1 MTVGVQTRPAPTPP
15 TQRME
20 EDPPPDHLKKPLIV
34 APDGEVMTKRQAA
47 LRRKSEAMEPT
58 SSGKTLVG
66 TPDGQILSKR
76 QAALKRQKEAR
87 EGTKGEGALTV
98 APDGQVMD
106 RRAMLKRQSWKKDLH
121 DDVDP
126 VGGLG
131 MDEVGELS
139 DLTNSIVSPINVA
152 GLPSDNWG
160 YSTGAADLAMDREG
174 KNKGDATVGA
184 NTDIAIG
191 VTGAVSGLLGMKDNM
206 GRMVDPNEHGLGRSG
221 AFMKAWGG
229 GVSTMGATT
238 QGTWGAMDLA
248 NTMSK
253 DSVSGNTIAGTKAV
267 GDSWNAIGGG
277 LAFLGGG
284 LDYANDIRKTELS
297 GESKYK
303 QMKKVGKLGKDGAQV
318 GKDGYQAGVG
328 MWKMG
333 NAFAENGGNVVKESV
348 SKGAIETGKTLSAV
362 GGGLSVG
369 IGALQMGHGGFK
381 IGEGFYRYNKLNKMS
396 AQENDRLKGN
406 DDILDHLKGKQKDQ
420 MKGGAWDMAKGAGSV
435 VAGALIL
442 SGVGAIPGMAIGAG
456 IAAVEI
462 GRAVSKKFTQSRNDK
477 RDRADQLL
485 EQNSGDG
492 GEPDYGATVS
502 QLQTLLKDK
511 TPKLKDMQAAKKDLA
526 DQVKKLKSQQA
537 AAAGTGFG
545 NKLKGLFGKGKKNK
559 AQAVA
564 LAKDLAAK
572 QKDLKDADEGLS
584 GLKAELKKLKSD
596 LGLMKS
602 MKKAHEG
609 TGIGGGIQKWW
620 SGYNHD
626 ADKSTRKVHAKKVA
640 MAERLLD
647 MKETDSEDDKTG
659 GELLSTVGVNDK
671 NWEAVKARATKKW
684 GKLDAKEQKKYGGS
698 LDEFVHAERMKRILK
713 KL

>member
-1 MTVGVQTRPAPTPP
+1 
-15 TQRME
+15 ME

-381 IGEGFYRYNKLNKMS
+381 IGEGLYRYNKLNKMS